1 MNLKVRMLQEN
12 IYALLNES
20 DLPVEVKRL
29 ILKEVYQTVFNAS
42 EKEIEKEIAQNAE
55 NAPKH

>member
-29 ILKEVYQTVFNAS
+29 VLKEVYQTVFNAS
-42 EKEIEKEIAQNAE
+42 EKEIEKEVAQNAE
-55 NAPKH
+55 SAPKY